1 MGEIIQQTSVVPEGF
16 GGRRFDQIAAD
27 SFPDYSRSKLQAWIR
42 QGALQVDGKLC
53 RPKDKLF
60 GGEHLCL
67 NVEIE
72 EHERWGQE
80 CIPLDIV
87 YEDEHILVINKPFGL
102 VVHPAAGNYSGT
114 LLNGLLYH
122 CHQLASLPRAGIVH
136 RLDKDTSGLMVVAK
150 TLAAHTD
157 LVTQIQKRSINREYE
172 AVTQG
177 VMTGGGVVNQPIG
190 RHGVHR
196 MKKAVISSGKQ
207 SITHY
212 RVIKRYRAHTHV
224 RLKLET
230 GRTHQIRVHMAHIC
244 YPLVGDQLYGG
255 GLRLP
260 KACELELKEQL
271 QNFRRQALH
280 AKRLGLMHP
289 VTNEFIEWQA
299 PLPDDFQN
307 LLRALVDD
315 QESKDEL

>member
-1 MGEIIQQTSVVPEGF
+1 MGEIIQQTSVVPEDF
-16 GGRRFDQIAAD
+16 GGRRFDQIAVD
-27 SFPDYSRSKLQAWIR
+27 SFPDFSRSKLQAWIKL
-42 QGALQVDGKLC
+42 GVLQVDGKSC
-53 RPKDKLF
+53 KPKDRLV
-60 GGEHLCL
+60 GGERLCL

-72 EHERWGQE
+72 ERKRWGQE
-80 CIPLDIV
+80 YIPLDIV
-87 YEDEHILVINKPFGL
+87 YEDEDILVINKSSGL

-122 CHQLASLPRAGIVH
+122 CHKLASLPRAGIVH

-157 LVTQIQKRSINREYE
+157 LVTQLQERSIDREYE
-172 AVTQG
+172 AVAQG

-190 RHGVHR
+190 RHRVHR
-196 MKKAVISSGKQ
+196 IKNAVVSSGKQ

-255 GLRLP
+255 GLKLP
-260 KACELELKEQL
+260 KACEFELKEQL
-271 QNFRRQALH
+271 QKFRRQALH
-280 AKRLGLMHP
+280 ARRLGLIHP
-289 VTNEFIEWQA
+289 VNNEFIEWQA
-299 PLPDDFQN
+299 PLPDDFQH
-307 LLRALVDD
+307 LLEALSGD
-315 QESKDEL
+315 QENKNEV